1 MPVYVCV
8 WNLEPP
14 AEVTLKLS
22 NLSFGILL
30 KCHVHTSRRHLII
43 VTVTQKLD
51 QKRDFVNKI
60 LAKNKGMQSLFE
72 HKMQT
77 LSGIFFSVSHHLP
90 FPFAVIRLLVDITI
104 THTRNLNKPLPTSI
118 QFKLYSLFKNG
129 VFILLNFWALKFVWK
144 TIT

>member
-43 VTVTQKLD
+43 VSVTQKLD
-51 QKRDFVNKI
+51 QKRAKI

-104 THTRNLNKPLPTSI
+104 THTRNLNKPLTISI
-118 QFKLYSLFKNG
+118 KLKLCSLFKNG